1 MEISL
6 ENLCVDLGAQR
17 VNRVA
22 IRFLIFS
29 KKLGLHI
36 IVGIVSIAPVVSKC
50 VQQAIEAIIWK
61 LL

>member
-1 MEISL
+1 MSILRLKGLIVSRS
-6 ENLCVDLGAQR
+6 G
-17 VNRVA
+17 
-22 IRFLIFS
+22 FFIFS
-29 KKLGLHI
+29 IKLSLHI